1 MWQQECSWSMQ
12 YNQAQSQNQS
22 DQYENS
28 FYSWYDEERV
38 CVDKICSDILTKP
51 IIVDQYEIL
60 TKILLTGHDG
70 IHYEQWV
77 EQVLIVNEDKEFVL
91 VANKKYVGKT

>member
-1 MWQQECSWSMQ
+1 
-12 YNQAQSQNQS
+12 
-22 DQYENS
+22 
-28 FYSWYDEERV
+28 
-38 CVDKICSDILTKP
+38 
-51 IIVDQYEIL
+51 VDQYEIL

-70 IHYEQWV
+70 IHSEQWV